1 MDPVSGALGVV
12 AGVTSIVSVIG
23 KSVVALN
30 QLRQKY
36 RDAELNITLLTGQ
49 LRIVQRALLQVQGWA
64 ESLQGDSQY
73 YQLLIDLGD
82 AVTHCKILVEYIHN
96 QISKFQWGDDALLGP
111 GSKVIYL
118 LEDQATKD
126 CLTRLD
132 HHINALNLC
141 LTATQWYVSVPSP
154 EEAVADRS
162 SRTPHDQE
170 QLLHRKASRKVFD
183 RARDDATSLIGFR
196 DSASFATFRTNLS
209 TDTKLSRTFDFDGL
223 LLRHKIYQ
231 NTFRSMLRRANSPTE
246 ERIVERGQ
254 RRALS
259 DTPVLQL
266 RSTAR
271 DSAKIDLALKA
282 DARKL
287 SKEVKILAVGDKHGR
302 SSIVKQMRQRYGQ
315 PFSDAEIEDYRKAIT
330 SLAIKALVAVLDYV
344 TDLGNGFVR
353 QASRDHADIILAF
366 AKSGA
371 PDWRVSPEV
380 AASVKHI
387 WNNWHV
393 QQAFSAMR
401 QDGQTAFAI
410 ERICRPDYTPSQI
423 DIIRAPENFETMRE
437 TELIMPSSTL
447 RVVELREQHAIK
459 ILSQFAD
466 VQFCLFPIDLTCYDR
481 YHDDANQTNELRE
494 RLSYLKAICQSKY
507 FTKSIILLVLT
518 NATAF
523 RDRIAV
529 SPMKTHF
536 DDYSAGND
544 FNAATKYIL
553 KKCRQ
558 VNRAELPLFWHIHDL
573 NDGEAEAIDQFFR
586 HSAASITAVSWL
598 RDIGLGA
605 T

>member
-1 MDPVSGALGVV
+1 MDPLSGALGVV
-12 AGVTSIVSVIG
+12 AGVTSIVSIIG

-49 LRIVQRALLQVQGWA
+49 LRIIQRALLQVQGWA
-64 ESLQGDSQY
+64 QNLQGDSQH
-73 YQLLIDLGD
+73 YQLLLDLSD
-82 AVTHCKILVEYIHN
+82 AVAHCKLLVEYIHN

-126 CLTRLD
+126 CLARLAL
-132 HHINALNLC
+132 HINTLNLC
-141 LTATQWYVSVPSP
+141 LTAT
-154 EEAVADRS
+154 RCL
-162 SRTPHDQE
+162 TPQDQG

-183 RARDDATSLIGFR
+183 RAKDDATSLIGFR

-209 TDTKLSRTFDFDGL
+209 TDTKFSRTFDFDGL

-246 ERIVERGQ
+246 ERAVKRGQ

-266 RSTAR
+266 KTTAR
-271 DSAKIDLALKA
+271 DSAKIDLVLKA

-315 PFSDAEIEDYRKAIT
+315 PFSDAEIEDYRRSIT

-344 TDLGNGFVR
+344 TDLGRGFVR

-366 AKSGA
+366 SKSGA
-371 PDWRVSPEV
+371 PEWSVSTEI

-401 QDGQTAFAI
+401 KDGQTAFYLSAI
-410 ERICRPDYTPSQI
+410 ERICRPDYKPNNI
-423 DIIRAPENFETMRE
+423 DIIRGPENFETMRE
-437 TELIMPSSTL
+437 TELILPSSTL
-447 RVVELREQHAIK
+447 RVIELREQHAMK
-459 ILSQFAD
+459 IMSQFAD

-494 RLSYLKAICQSKY
+494 RLSYLKGICLSSY

-523 RDRIAV
+523 KDRIAM
-529 SPMKTHF
+529 SPMKSHF
-536 DDYSAGND
+536 DDYTAGND
-544 FNAATKYIL
+544 FHAATKYIL

-558 VNRAELPLFWHIHDL
+558 VNRTELPLFWHIHDL
-573 NDGEAEAIDQFFR
+573 NDGKAEAIHRFFR
-586 HSAASITAVSWL
+586 QSAASITAVSWL